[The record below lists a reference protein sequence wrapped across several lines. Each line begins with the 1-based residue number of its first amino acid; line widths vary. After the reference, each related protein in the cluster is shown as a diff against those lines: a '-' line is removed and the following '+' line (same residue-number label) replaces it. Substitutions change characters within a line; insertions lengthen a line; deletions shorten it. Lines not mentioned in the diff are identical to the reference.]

1 MLELPTHA
9 ISDRHARGLR
19 RDVERRIRDRRE
31 SYRLDRSPRKFG
43 PRVRR
48 VHELLFGTLG
58 PGRVMM
64 VEGTKRFAMWT
75 VCELNEA
82 GLYQLRGEIMRKKDR
97 EVIHETHD
105 FPLLA
110 TAHFYDRLM
119 QGFRFDGHTLI
130 TTLVDVVRLLIEE
143 VGIDESSVPEKW
155 PAWRSS
161 GNVWF
166 ALDYGLAAGDIPLY
180 GEVVLRTIMPVASL
194 HPGRLQDWASM
205 RASGRH
211 VSVTSP
217 QAFYQRNTA
226 PTRAE
231 LGDLPR

>member
-1 MLELPTHA
+1 
-9 ISDRHARGLR
+9 
-19 RDVERRIRDRRE
+19 
-31 SYRLDRSPRKFG
+31 
-43 PRVRR
+43 
-48 VHELLFGTLG
+48 
-58 PGRVMM
+58 MM

-180 GEVVLRTIMPVASL
+180 GEVVLRTIMPRLGDKPASL
-194 HPGRLQDWASM
+194 LPTEYSAY
-205 RASGRH
+205 SGRARRLAEIGRAQDAQNF
-211 VSVTSP
+211 SWRTFARDAFASRPPIFTPGTSQP
-217 QAFYQRNTA
+217 SKLAA
-226 PTRAE
+226 
-231 LGDLPR
+231 